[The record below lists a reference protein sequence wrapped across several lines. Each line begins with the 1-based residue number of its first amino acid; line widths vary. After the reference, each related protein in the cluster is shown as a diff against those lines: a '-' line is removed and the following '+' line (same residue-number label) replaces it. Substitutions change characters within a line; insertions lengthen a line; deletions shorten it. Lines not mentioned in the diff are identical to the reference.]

1 MATFKNLL
9 REEYDAIGGPKL
21 TENMAR
27 FLDQLWDI
35 LVQLKE
41 ASLFQAA
48 VAAGFDEEGDED
60 MFSPLCERLTSLGLL
75 AAYTQLSTD
84 QPNPQAPNGQ
94 KAIPGSVKSGVCKV
108 ESYTESDLARMGVV
122 EGEAIFA
129 VVRLILGEKLTD
141 KLALLSKEAAKGAAK
156 EEVSKK
162 EAPAAA
168 ADATA
173 VPADT
178 NPANDQEVREADE
191 VVAAKPAASEAPATS
206 AATAEATTNPTN
218 AADTAA
224 DTTADKAADASTQV
238 DASAEASDGV
248 NGKDNGKGKGKRM
261 KGAARK
267 IASRAN
273 AAEAAES
280 AEGENAEADS
290 QAAQA
295 AQAESSVGQPGKK
308 RRRAAKSSAG
318 IEDLGGGEI
327 PPAPGEEGYALGST
341 DSVGG
346 KPKEPV
352 ASAAGHEHADEGSVE
367 VEDEELP
374 LASYASQR
382 SEREYRADEEFSHF
396 VEGDAEHADVNHGE
410 ASEHSSASTE
420 SSAAVADGGGAAGAV
435 GTTGEQPA
443 ARPRGLDDAALEK
456 LRKSAKTSSANG
468 TFVGKTRVYMRRAA
482 LIAVGTAI
490 LSLVIYFAVRET
502 KEIDERTQ
510 KIEAHYEAPASD
522 MRLVKKSELEA
533 MKQEMASL
541 SAQNDSLRHERKDAV
556 DAAVQEAIK
565 NNSDAIKAKEEAA
578 YNHGKEDAIGLST
591 STRERVAILSLS
603 KAVIN
608 GECDAFGR
616 GNRID
621 KVYPT
626 NLGVDVLYWMVD
638 PTTLRLSGLVAT
650 NQELL
655 QRADGPVSQIRC
667 IVGRADIFPS
677 FGDPMVAADGQSRPL
692 DKNGKPQE
700 TNPLLQE

>member
-1 MATFKNLL
+1 
-9 REEYDAIGGPKL
+9 
-21 TENMAR
+21 
-27 FLDQLWDI
+27 
-35 LVQLKE
+35 
-41 ASLFQAA
+41 
-48 VAAGFDEEGDED
+48 
-60 MFSPLCERLTSLGLL
+60 
-75 AAYTQLSTD
+75 
-84 QPNPQAPNGQ
+84 
-94 KAIPGSVKSGVCKV
+94 
-108 ESYTESDLARMGVV
+108 
-122 EGEAIFA
+122 
-129 VVRLILGEKLTD
+129 
-141 KLALLSKEAAKGAAK
+141 
-156 EEVSKK
+156 
-162 EAPAAA
+162 
-168 ADATA
+168 
-173 VPADT
+173 
-178 NPANDQEVREADE
+178 
-191 VVAAKPAASEAPATS
+191 
-206 AATAEATTNPTN
+206 
-218 AADTAA
+218 
-224 DTTADKAADASTQV
+224 
-238 DASAEASDGV
+238 
-248 NGKDNGKGKGKRM
+248 M

-267 IASRAN
+267 IAARAN
-273 AAEAAES
+273 AAES
-280 AEGENAEADS
+280 AEGEHAEADS
-290 QAAQA
+290 QAT
-295 AQAESSVGQPGKK
+295 AEPGVSQPAKK
-308 RRRAAKSSAG
+308 RRRASKSAVG
-318 IEDLGGGEI
+318 LEDLGGGEI
-327 PPAPGEEGYALGST
+327 PPAPGEEGYALGSSES
-341 DSVGG
+341 DGN

-352 ASAAGHEHADEGSVE
+352 ASSADQEFAYQGSA
-367 VEDEELP
+367 EDEELP

-382 SEREYRADEEFSHF
+382 SEREYRTDEEFSHF
-396 VEGDAEHADVNHGE
+396 VEGEADHADVQHGE
-410 ASEHSSASTE
+410 SSEHSSASTE

-482 LIAVGTAI
+482 LIAAGTAI

-533 MKQEMASL
+533 MKQELASL

-556 DAAVQEAIK
+556 AAAVQEAIK
-565 NNSDAIKAKEEAA
+565 NNSDAIKAREEAA

-677 FGDPMVAADGQSRPL
+677 FGEPMVAADGQSRPL